1 MAKRIISLLVCVLLI
16 VSSLLVS
23 CSEENGEESKNE
35 SKAAD
40 TSAETSGED
49 NESSAEESHAP
60 GYDSRYYDEN
70 GEYSANYL
78 PAFDESWKDYGEFR
92 VLVISNEK
100 ETTYY
105 SEEIEPLYDTTDSA
119 IIDGVVSRNEW
130 IEDKYGIT
138 VKAVPTADIYNDILR
153 EISGGLDTFDAAMPF
168 MPSAATLARNG
179 NLWNLNDFDFL
190 DLNAPW
196 WDSNATESLSIG
208 DKVYFTASDMTIMQ
222 KIVSSGIAFNKDL
235 MAQYFPDFDIYEAV
249 ENGTW
254 TFDTL
259 YTMCKEITQPLND
272 DNRMDE
278 DDLWGILDTGPSFF
292 YGCGEQLI
300 SKDADNYPVI
310 SIGSTERSI
319 NAAIK
324 VLEKT
329 TERKTWLANTD
340 DFTDRTSVWN
350 KIVTVFGENRSLF
363 IALHFSAIKK
373 LRPYGVNY
381 GIVPA
386 AKYDENQDNYFTKCS
401 AAYAYGVCIPLSVKD
416 PDYSAY
422 MCDVMALGGKKYVS
436 NTYYNVVLKGRDIED
451 EKSEKML
458 DLIFG
463 GIVYDPAVVYG
474 FSGLNNIMSELE
486 KAGSTDIVSKLES
499 IQSSVESSINE
510 IIEDYE
516 AQ

>member
-1 MAKRIISLLVCVLLI
+1 MAKRIISLLCCVLLI
-16 VSSLLVS
+16 ASSLLVS
-23 CSEENGEESKNE
+23 CTEEGNE
-35 SKAAD
+35 STASETVSSAGEQSKA
-40 TSAETSGED
+40 E
-49 NESSAEESHAP
+49 ESSAEEVSE
-60 GYDSRYYDEN
+60 GQKYDPRYYDAD

-78 PAFDESWKDYGEFR
+78 PEFDESWKEYGEFR
-92 VLVISNEK
+92 VLVVSNEK
-100 ETTYY
+100 ETTYF

-119 IIDGVVSRNEW
+119 IVDGVTSRNEW
-130 IEDKYGIT
+130 VATKYGID
-138 VKAVPTADIYNDILR
+138 VKAVPSADVYNDILR

-179 NLWNLNDFDFL
+179 NLYNLNDFDSL

-196 WDSNATESLSIG
+196 WDANATNALSIG

-254 TFDTL
+254 TFDLL
-259 YTMCKEITQPLND
+259 YSMCKEITHPLNED
-272 DNRMDE
+272 DKMDE

-310 SIGSTERSI
+310 DIGSDERSI
-319 NAAIK
+319 AVAIK
-324 VLEKT
+324 VLERSIEK
-329 TERKTWLANTD
+329 KTWMATTD
-340 DFTDRTSVWN
+340 DFTDRSNVWN
-350 KIVTVFGENRSLF
+350 EIVTVFGENRSLF
-363 IALHFSAIKK
+363 IALHFSAVKK

-386 AKYDENQDNYFTKCS
+386 AKYDENQDDYFTKCS
-401 AAYAYGVCIPLSVKD
+401 AAYAFGVCIPLSVKD
-416 PDYSAY
+416 PDFSAY

-436 NTYYNVVLKGRDIED
+436 NTYYNVILKGRDFED

-458 DLIFG
+458 DIIFNS
-463 GIVYDPAVVYG
+463 IVYDPAVVYG
-474 FSGLNNIMSELE
+474 FSGLNNIMSDLA
-486 KAGSTDIVSKLES
+486 KANSTDIVSKLES
-499 IQSSVESSINE
+499 IHSSVESSIEE

>member
-1 MAKRIISLLVCVLLI
+1 MTKRIVSLICCVLLI

-23 CSEENGEESKNE
+23 CAEDNQN
-35 SKAAD
+35 D
-40 TSAETSGED
+40 TSSAAVSTAGETSKSEVSEVEEVSQNSPYDPRYFTED
-49 NESSAEESHAP
+49 
-60 GYDSRYYDEN
+60 

-105 SEEIEPLYDTTDSA
+105 SEEIEPLYDTTDTA
-119 IIDGVVSRNEW
+119 IVDGVTTRNEW
-130 IEDKYGIT
+130 IADKYGIT
-138 VKAVPTADIYNDILR
+138 VKAVPTADIYNDILH

-179 NLWNLNDFDFL
+179 NLWNLNDFDFI

-196 WDSNATESLSIG
+196 WDANATESLSIG

-235 MAQYFPDFDIYEAV
+235 MAQYFPDFDIYQAV
-249 ENGTW
+249 EDGTW
-254 TFDTL
+254 TLDKL
-259 YTMCKEITQPLND
+259 YSMSKEITRPLND
-272 DNRMDE
+272 DDRMDE
-278 DDLWGILDTGPSFF
+278 DDLWGIIDTGPSFY

-300 SKDADNYPVI
+300 NKDAENYPVI
-310 SIGSTERSI
+310 AIGADERSI
-319 NAAIK
+319 NAAVK
-324 VLEKT
+324 VLEMSIEK
-329 TERKTWLANTD
+329 KTWMCTTD
-340 DFTDRTSVWN
+340 DFTDRSNVWN
-350 KIVTVFGENRSLF
+350 EVVAVFGENRSLF
-363 IALHFSAIKK
+363 IALHFSAVKK

-386 AKYDENQDNYFTKCS
+386 AKYDEIQDDYFTKCS

-416 PDYSAY
+416 PDFSAY

-436 NTYYNVVLKGRDIED
+436 NTYYNVVLKGRDFED

-458 DLIFG
+458 DIIFD

-474 FSGLNNIMSELE
+474 FSGLNTVISDLV

-499 IQSSVESSINE
+499 IQSSVEASIDE